1 MSVGD
6 TDFSPPTT
14 AVNFPIAIHLA
25 TYRGRRILAI
35 IVENNCFITGSIF
48 ALICN
53 VYSEDFLIKA
63 SQPDDLLL

>member
-6 TDFSPPTT
+6 TDFSPPAT

-25 TYRGRRILAI
+25 TYRGERILAI
-35 IVENNCFITGSIF
+35 IVENNCLITGSIF

-63 SQPDDLLL
+63 SQPDDLPL